1 MDDLMSKL
9 KSVLSDEESMKQV
22 RELAD
27 MLSGGSTEQKAGNT
41 SDAPPQSPQAPAID
55 PMMLMKIQSI
65 MAQASKPD
73 KNIDLLLALRPLL
86 KDENKQKLDRIVK
99 LFRLVSLYPAI
110 KESGILGGDL
120 LGIL

>member
-1 MDDLMSKL
+1 MSKL
-9 KSVLSDEESMKQV
+9 QSVLSDEESMKQV

-41 SDAPPQSPQAPAID
+41 SDAPPQSAQAPAID

>member
-9 KSVLSDEESMKQV
+9 QSVLSDEESMKQV

-27 MLSGGSTEQKAGNT
+27 MLSGASTEQKAGNT
-41 SDAPPQSPQAPAID
+41 SDAPPQSAQAPAID

-86 KDENKQKLDRIVK
+86 KDENTQKLDRIVK

>member
-1 MDDLMSKL
+1 MDKL
-9 KSVLSDEESMKQV
+9 QSVLNDEESMKQV

-27 MLSGGSTEQKAGNT
+27 MLSGGENTGASSASEQPGPA
-41 SDAPPQSPQAPAID
+41 APAID
-55 PMMLMKIQSI
+55 PMLLMKIQGI
-65 MAQASKPD
+65 MSQASKPD
-73 KNIDLLLALRPLL
+73 KNIDLLMALRPLL

>member
-9 KSVLSDEESMKQV
+9 QSVLSDEESMKQV

-41 SDAPPQSPQAPAID
+41 SDAPSQSPQAPAID
-55 PMMLMKIQSI
+55 PVMLMKIQSI

-73 KNIDLLLALRPLL
+73 KNIDLLMALRPLL

-99 LFRLVSLYPAI
+99 LFRLVSLYPAV